1 MHLSFVSDFQ
11 WLFLPSN
18 EWLNVTKIDSS
29 VELTCNVPLI
39 QLQNIIRQLM
49 DEEVSKEDKEKHI
62 VALREQ
68 GKNHLI
74 VSALI
79 TTVTF
84 AAGFTLPGGYKDDN
98 GKAILSKKTAFG
110 AFVVADTIAMLSSL
124 SAVFLHFFMTMR
136 KQEDYLAKHLVWAF
150 ILTMIGMGAMAIAFA
165 SGLYV
170 VLPHFSALSFLTCI
184 LCSCFFLSFILGYS
198 QNWRGV
204 ISGMLRLR
212 GITYWLADKIS
223 SLFDVCSS

>member
-1 MHLSFVSDFQ
+1 MGPKRTIST
-11 WLFLPSN
+11 WL
-18 EWLNVTKIDSS
+18 
-29 VELTCNVPLI
+29 
-39 QLQNIIRQLM
+39 
-49 DEEVSKEDKEKHI
+49 
-62 VALREQ
+62 
-68 GKNHLI
+68 G
-74 VSALI
+74 
-79 TTVTF
+79 
-84 AAGFTLPGGYKDDN
+84 AGRY
-98 GKAILSKKTAFG
+98 
-110 AFVVADTIAMLSSL
+110 TIAMLSSL

-170 VLPHFSALSFLTCI
+170 VLPHSSALSFVTCMI
-184 LCSCFFLSFILGYS
+184 CSGFFLSFILEYS

-212 GITYWLADKIS
+212 RITYWLADKIS

>member
-1 MHLSFVSDFQ
+1 
-11 WLFLPSN
+11 
-18 EWLNVTKIDSS
+18 
-29 VELTCNVPLI
+29 
-39 QLQNIIRQLM
+39 M

-212 GITYWLADKIS
+212 RITYWLADKIS